1 MEVIIFFIILT
12 AIGWATSDD
21 IKTNNRNDTSSSI
34 DIDKENTD
42 VTMKMS
48 NTYMDFERFL
58 KNKGKAKNIFI
69 EFLDE
74 FYGFKLGKVGI
85 SNFVIDVLLRGSKKQ
100 FHNFSDVCAFF
111 ESQWQ
116 VRLKY
121 DYNDTDIAYIYYFID
136 IAFKICGILNG
147 EIDNEVKVCVIR
159 NYSENDGF
167 VSALLYM
174 TYGRQIS
181 TILTCVNQLSI
192 FATVYSINIING
204 ADKTKT
210 REFIVNEFENFLPR
224 LMY

>member
-1 MEVIIFFIILT
+1 
-12 AIGWATSDD
+12 
-21 IKTNNRNDTSSSI
+21 
-34 DIDKENTD
+34 
-42 VTMKMS
+42 
-48 NTYMDFERFL
+48 MDFERFL
-58 KNKGKAKNIFI
+58 KNKGEAKNIFI

-85 SNFVIDVLLRGSKKQ
+85 SNLVIDTLLRGSKKQ
-100 FHNFSDVCAFF
+100 FSNFTDVCTFF

-121 DYNDTDIAYIYYFID
+121 DYNDTDIAYIYYLID

-174 TYGRQIS
+174 TYGLQIS